1 MDVSEAFMQESLS
14 DLETAKILY
23 DRGKYSHAIYH
34 MQQCFEKSL
43 KAIYCYS
50 KVKFDNKTEKEAYDE
65 AVKYSHNTKES
76 TLDLLMNISSVEEK
90 FLLSHLPE
98 DSSKD
103 PRYQHLITQ
112 LKQVIK
118 GFRDKVKD
126 VANKNEPSI
135 EIIVNTFPKF
145 VDEKYQKYES
155 NIRLIKKLVPQTI
168 SSTGVSI
175 QDLSPLS
182 YSFLDF
188 VNSSCLLYPCLSRM
202 EAISRYPDY
211 NFRSENTSILNEDE
225 VQGACD
231 KILKMLNSF
240 VEISSMTVKV

>member
-1 MDVSEAFMQESLS
+1 MDVSEAFMHNSLS

-23 DRGKYSHAIYH
+23 ERGKYSHVIYH

-65 AVKYSHNTKES
+65 AVKYSHDTKKS

-90 FLLSHLPE
+90 FLLSHLPV
-98 DSSKD
+98 DSLKD
-103 PRYQHLITQ
+103 PRYQQLITQ
-112 LKQVIK
+112 LKQVIT
-118 GFRDKVKD
+118 GYREKVKEL
-126 VANKNEPSI
+126 ANKSEPPI
-135 EIIVNTFPKF
+135 ETVVKTFPKF
-145 VDEKYQKYES
+145 VEEKYQKYES
-155 NIRLIKKLVPQTI
+155 NRNLIKNLVPETI

-182 YSFLDF
+182 YSFLIF

-202 EAISRYPDY
+202 DAITRYPDY
-211 NFRSENTSILNEDE
+211 NFRSENTLILNEDD
-225 VQGACD
+225 VKGACD
-231 KILKMLNSF
+231 KILKMLNAF